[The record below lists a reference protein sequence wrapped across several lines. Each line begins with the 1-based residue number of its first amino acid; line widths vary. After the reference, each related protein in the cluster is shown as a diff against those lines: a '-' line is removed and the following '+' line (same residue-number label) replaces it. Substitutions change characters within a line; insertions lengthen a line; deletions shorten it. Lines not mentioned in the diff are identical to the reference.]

1 MNILEDTMIKK
12 YWIRYLSDLQIYNY
26 KSGKSSDEEKYIVEK
41 LREFPANK
49 ARFEEYVVQP
59 IEKESLTKGIN
70 RLKELAKE
78 TQKIVLNKKEKNI
91 KPRAGQIW
99 KLKRV
104 PEIPSS
110 EEIIPIAQD
119 VFVFLMSKPF
129 PYVSDIVDEEISE
142 DIKEAHLLN
151 AVLISFDTHFAVEND
166 VIYND
171 NNDYLGVSFM
181 IQTELEFSVIRAN
194 LDFFVCELNQDDKNT
209 VLEVYLKANALNY
222 KEEIVNSACL
232 GKSIE
237 SKEDYEYLYKM
248 IQADN
253 TNILAEPVNFLDE
266 ILTPGRDI
274 TELIGESFQVYET
287 QESAEISR
295 ISEPTESNEN
305 KIKLFESSTCT
316 LSIKR
321 DEDNRIWFNIICDE
335 STNIDLE
342 IVDILNRSIWKSG
355 NKQIKMNKAKNIL
368 LTKPIYDKL
377 VYIKLFINGNLEVKI
392 NVKF

>member
-1 MNILEDTMIKK
+1 MIKK

-253 TNILAEPVNFLDE
+253 TKILAEPVNFLDE

>member
-1 MNILEDTMIKK
+1 MIKK

-253 TNILAEPVNFLDE
+253 TKILAEPVNFLDE

-287 QESAEISR
+287 QESA
-295 ISEPTESNEN
+295 
-305 KIKLFESSTCT
+305 TCT